1 MFKPQNFLVEAVS
14 SKDLK
19 KIRVALS
26 TYLSKNPTDEGNE
39 VTNVLKYVQQNFNG
53 DLWEVQDER
62 ALEQDSSKLTNNKIR
77 NTKQSV
83 SQSKSNVQE
92 RQASNRRDIDSN
104 SGYSGGSHGELS
116 NEAGRTNKDLQGK
129 VSNRNQESFIPSQN
143 IRKAISNGKINLI
156 REAMIMDIAKSPYF
170 YSEIVSFVLKKI
182 TAQDLWNDSSRVL
195 IKEKR
200 YWNDQYSTQLKK
212 DLKVNFTEENLKHFA
227 EVLKMLLVQ
236 KEFDKQT
243 EWERSNSNQ
252 EKRGKEL
259 FGSFMEQTLK
269 IQKQVFE
276 NQEQFFEICGNM
288 RNDFLS
294 RYEEMENN
302 KQLIKENMQKRKP
315 NHDADSIHENSRK
328 R

>member
-1 MFKPQNFLVEAVS
+1 MICEIISQK
-14 SKDLK
+14 KDS
-19 KIRVALS
+19 IILS
-26 TYLSKNPTDEGNE
+26 RLEKLSAKNNITHGQPTRKSITE
-39 VTNVLKYVQQNFNG
+39 
-53 DLWEVQDER
+53 
-62 ALEQDSSKLTNNKIR
+62 NNKIR

-195 IKEKR
+195 IKEKGIGTI
-200 YWNDQYSTQLKK
+200 STL
-212 DLKVNFTEENLKHFA
+212 
-227 EVLKMLLVQ
+227 
-236 KEFDKQT
+236 
-243 EWERSNSNQ
+243 RS
-252 EKRGKEL
+252 
-259 FGSFMEQTLK
+259 
-269 IQKQVFE
+269 
-276 NQEQFFEICGNM
+276 
-288 RNDFLS
+288 
-294 RYEEMENN
+294 
-302 KQLIKENMQKRKP
+302 
-315 NHDADSIHENSRK
+315 
-328 R
+328 